1 LPILHSEPPANDAK
15 SRRNPANRGP
25 ELTINESEELSFL
38 ARSVM
43 VILVVLIVGGVL
55 WYGVTFEIIARIW
68 HQLVERP
75 SGPMAFRFILQP
87 LMAAIAAILHGRMDA
102 RTGRSPYFWTVVS
115 NRRES
120 ISLLREGLNATAR
133 IILLGVVMDV
143 IYQIIVL
150 KTFYPVEAVI
160 VAVLLGFVPYLAFR
174 GIVTRILLMRHRGNS
189 PRQVC

>member
-1 LPILHSEPPANDAK
+1 
-15 SRRNPANRGP
+15 
-25 ELTINESEELSFL
+25 
-38 ARSVM
+38 
-43 VILVVLIVGGVL
+43 
-55 WYGVTFEIIARIW
+55 
-68 HQLVERP
+68 
-75 SGPMAFRFILQP
+75 MAFRFILQP

-120 ISLLREGLNATAR
+120 IQPAPRGPERANPPRSSLLG
-133 IILLGVVMDV
+133 IVMDV

-189 PRQVC
+189 PRQAC